1 VIRTFA
7 TVVLLFGVLVGAR
20 LLLTEGIGANI
31 AMVLPQVLVV
41 LSSLIV
47 ILHLERGDRPRR
59 PWLLLG
65 TGAAVLAG
73 SRIAGFV
80 LGADDATRELLLMVS
95 NLITVAGMVDYVA
108 MVRSSGLVEGPSGA
122 ARLALR
128 ILAGVA
134 GVAAVVGLVVLIG
147 RFVEA
152 GWTGT
157 AADWT
162 RIAAVVSLQCDA
174 VMFVAGA
181 HLAATVW
188 PLARGRAAHPY
199 LLIGSAG
206 VTFLVLDMIAIL
218 VIEGGGYG
226 GFGVVLQYI
235 VLLAWSFLAAAGVA
249 LTAVLRLA
257 QAR

>member
-1 VIRTFA
+1 VIRTVA
-7 TVVLLFGVLVGAR
+7 TVLVLFAVLVGTR
-20 LLLTEGIGANI
+20 LLLTDGLGARI

-41 LSSLIV
+41 LSCLTV
-47 ILHLERGDRPRR
+47 VLHRERGDRPRR

-65 TGAAVLAG
+65 TGAAVLVG
-73 SRIAGFV
+73 SRVAGFL
-80 LGADDATRELLLMVS
+80 LGTDDATRELLLMVS
-95 NLITVAGMVDYVA
+95 NLITLAGMVDYVA
-108 MVRSSGLVEGPSGA
+108 MVRASGLAEDPSGT

-128 ILAGVA
+128 ILAGAA

-188 PLARGRAAHPY
+188 PLAGGRAVHPY
-199 LLIGSAG
+199 LLIGGAG

-218 VIEGGGYG
+218 VIEEGGYG
-226 GFGVVLQYI
+226 GFGVVLQYV
-235 VLLAWSFLAAAGVA
+235 VLLAWSLLAAAGVA

>member
-1 VIRTFA
+1 
-7 TVVLLFGVLVGAR
+7 
-20 LLLTEGIGANI
+20 
-31 AMVLPQVLVV
+31 MVLPQVLVV
-41 LSSLIV
+41 ASSLVV

-65 TGAAVLAG
+65 GGAAVLVGA
-73 SRIAGFV
+73 RIAGFV
-80 LGADDATRELLLMVS
+80 LGSEDATREILLMVS
-95 NLITVAGMVDYVA
+95 NLIFVAGMIDYVA
-108 MVRSSGLVEGPSGA
+108 MVRASGLVEDPSGA

-134 GVAAVVGLVVLIG
+134 GIAALAGLVVLIG
-147 RFVEA
+147 RFVDV

-174 VMFVAGA
+174 IVFVAGA

-188 PLARGRAAHPY
+188 PLAGGRAAHPY
-199 LLIGSAG
+199 LLIGTAG
-206 VTFLVLDMIAIL
+206 VTFLVLDMIAIF
-218 VIEGGGYG
+218 VVEGGGYG
-226 GFGVVLQYI
+226 GFGVVLQYV
-235 VLLAWSFLAAAGVA
+235 VLLAWSLFAAAGIA
-249 LTAVLRLA
+249 LTTVLRLA